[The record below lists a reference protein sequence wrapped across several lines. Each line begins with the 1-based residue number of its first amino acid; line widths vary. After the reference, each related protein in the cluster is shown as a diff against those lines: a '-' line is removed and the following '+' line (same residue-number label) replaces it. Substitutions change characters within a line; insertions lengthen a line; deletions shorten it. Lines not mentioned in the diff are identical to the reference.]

1 MHMMWGV
8 AAALLTARAAPAGRC
23 VVLGGVG
30 IPQQGLADA
39 VALAALVAVLERE
52 VHGERRL
59 GVHARLFGLFRRRFL
74 DGRRGGPAARASSKN
89 E

>member
-1 MHMMWGV
+1 MHLMWGV

-39 VALAALVAVLERE
+39 VALAALVAVLKGE
-52 VHGERRL
+52 VDRDG
-59 GVHARLFGLFRRRFL
+59 HA
-74 DGRRGGPAARASSKN
+74 GGGQLV
-89 E
+89 